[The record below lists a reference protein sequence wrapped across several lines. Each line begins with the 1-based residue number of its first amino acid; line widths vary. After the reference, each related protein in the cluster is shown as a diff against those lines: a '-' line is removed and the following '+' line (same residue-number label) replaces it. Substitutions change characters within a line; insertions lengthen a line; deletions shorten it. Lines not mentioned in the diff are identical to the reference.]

1 MVVAQLTCVC
11 GGAALVRLVSPPSK
25 MLIFAESG
33 INRSSTVVSSWIP
46 LIVCHCRPLIL
57 SATCEFQCGVANR
70 TLDEFRT
77 LQSTSTYVSIRV
89 TIHSWEERTDVWDT
103 LCPIFIMSHHGA
115 DSRKTAASIVLS

>member
-70 TLDEFRT
+70 TPDEFERCNLRQHT
-77 LQSTSTYVSIRV
+77 FQFVLPSTAGRNVLMYGI
-89 TIHSWEERTDVWDT
+89 
-103 LCPIFIMSHHGA
+103 LCVRSSSCHIMELIPG
-115 DSRKTAASIVLS
+115 KQQPP